1 MKTLVV
7 VLGLLLTHALAQVE
21 LEFQH
26 SMNGPLG
33 EAVTFMVDKYNE
45 EKAGEVVVNE
55 TFVGSYEEGL
65 QGALAQL
72 AAGENPDILQLEV
85 AMVARVAESGA
96 LMNWKPLFEGEYAQN
111 YEDFFPVFRD
121 QISREDGDIYAIPF
135 NNSNPVL
142 YYNVDILEQAGVRPP
157 KTYTELPE
165 IAAQIKETFPDVVP
179 IYFDSFP
186 WVLEGAVWSNGGEMV
201 GEEGLLMNEPEAV
214 EVIQL
219 WTDVIRAG
227 NAAPVTQTAQEDFA
241 AGRVTMIFGSVAS
254 RFFIERAVGDNF
266 AWQAA
271 PLPYFDEPQVPV
283 GGANLM
289 IFDNISEEKKQAA
302 IDFLVWIT
310 QPKQQFDWIRLTN
323 YVPVNQKA
331 PELPAFAEYLTS
343 KPDLGIGIEQLPFS
357 RPRPSRVGYPQAT
370 PEIVASL
377 ERIWLQNADV
387 QTELDD
393 LVARTA
399 RFFRE

>member
-1 MKTLVV
+1 MRTLLMSVV
-7 VLGLLLTHALAQVE
+7 FFLSSTFAQVE

-33 EAVTFMVDKYNE
+33 EAVTFIVDKYNE

-85 AMVARVAESGA
+85 AMVARVAESGV
-96 LMNWKPLFEGEYAQN
+96 LMNWKPLFEGDYAAN
-111 YEDFFPVFRD
+111 YEAFWPVFRE
-121 QISREDGDIYAIPF
+121 QISREDGNIYAIPF

-142 YYNVDILEQAGVRPP
+142 YYNADMLEEAGVQPP
-157 KTYTELPE
+157 TTYTELPE
-165 IAAQIKETFPDVVP
+165 MAAKLKETFPDVVP
-179 IYFDSFP
+179 IYFDAFP

-201 GEEGLLMNEPEAV
+201 GEEGLRMNEPEAV

-241 AGRVTMIFGSVAS
+241 AGKVAMTFGSVAS

-289 IFDNISEEKKQAA
+289 IFDNIAEEKKQAA
-302 IDFLVWIT
+302 IDFLIWVT
-310 QPKQQFDWIRLTN
+310 QPEQQFDWIRLTN
-323 YVPVNQKA
+323 YVAVNQQA
-331 PELPAFAEYLTS
+331 TELPAFAEYLTT

>member
-1 MKTLVV
+1 MKKFLV
-7 VLGLLLTHALAQVE
+7 GLAIFFGVTSAQIE

-33 EAVTFMVDKYNE
+33 EAVTFLVDKYNA

-96 LMNWKPLFEGEYAQN
+96 LMNWKPLFEGEYTQN

-121 QISREDGDIYAIPF
+121 QISRADGNIYAIPF

-142 YYNVDILEQAGVRPP
+142 YYNVEMLEAAGVQPP

-165 IAAQIKETFPDVVP
+165 IAAKIKEAFPDVVP
-179 IYFDSFP
+179 IYFDPFP

-201 GEEGLLMNEPEAV
+201 GEEGLRMNESEAV

-227 NAAPVTQTAQEDFA
+227 NGAPTTQTAQEDFA
-241 AGRVTMIFGSVAS
+241 AGKVAMAFGSVAS

-266 AWQAA
+266 QWQAA

-289 IFDNISEEKKQAA
+289 IFDNIPEEEKQAA
-302 IDFLVWIT
+302 IDFLIWVT
-310 QPKQQFDWIRLTN
+310 QPEQQLDWIKLTN
-323 YVPVNQKA
+323 YVAVNQKA
-331 PELPAFAEYLTS
+331 TELPAFAEYLAS

-370 PEIVASL
+370 PEIIASL